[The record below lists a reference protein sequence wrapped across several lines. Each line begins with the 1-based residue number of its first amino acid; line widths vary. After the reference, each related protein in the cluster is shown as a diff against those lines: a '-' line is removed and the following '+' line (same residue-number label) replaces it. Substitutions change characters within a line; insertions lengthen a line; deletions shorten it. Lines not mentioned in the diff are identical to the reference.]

1 MMRKAVLLI
10 AHYTPVC
17 SAAVVFAACVF
28 VFATATTAQDKTT
41 DYTAIIAAP
50 DRTDADRQTDQR
62 RDPIK
67 LLVFTSARSGM
78 KVLDMGAGGGYSTEL
93 MARAVAPTG
102 VVYGQNPPDLGE
114 RAKTR
119 FEARLKTPAG
129 KNIVSLARPFDDPVP
144 TDVRDL
150 DLITFLFFYHDT
162 TYMTVDR
169 AEMNRKLY
177 AALKPGGMLVIADH
191 SARVGDGTSVGKTL
205 HRIEES
211 ALRREVEAAGFKLV
225 AEGDFW
231 RHPEDMRDF
240 SIQPPSGRPV
250 DEFVLKFQKPM

>member
-1 MMRKAVLLI
+1 MTPISNKYIRCAAAFLAASVILTACLGATRAV
-10 AHYTPVC
+10 
-17 SAAVVFAACVF
+17 
-28 VFATATTAQDKTT
+28 AQGAP
-41 DYTAIIAAP
+41 DYAAIIAAP
-50 DRTDADRQTDQR
+50 DRTDGDRQTDNR
-62 RDPIK
+62 RDPLK
-67 LLVFTSARSGM
+67 LLVFSGALPGT

-102 VVYGQNPPDLGE
+102 VVYGQNPADLGE

-129 KNIVSLARPFDDPVP
+129 KNIVSLVRPFDDPVP
-144 TDVRDL
+144 SDVHDF

-162 TYMTVDR
+162 TYMAVDR

-177 AALKPGGMLVIADH
+177 AALKSGGTLVIADH
-191 SARVGDGTSVGKTL
+191 SARAGDGVSVGKTF

-211 ALRREVEAAGFKLV
+211 ALRREVEAVGFKLV

-231 RHPEDMRDF
+231 RHPEDPRDF
-240 SIQPPSGRPV
+240 SIQPPSGKTV